1 MAQFFLQTIASPLGP
16 ITAACTAQG
25 LCLLQFE
32 DSCPPE
38 MAQTRISRHSN
49 DALEWAAHHPH
60 LDTTNVLLKAYFA
73 GENPGFDIP
82 LHLMGTPFQQ
92 QVWQQLQNIPYGK
105 TMSYKQQAIA
115 LKNPGAIRAI
125 AHANGANPIMIII
138 PCHRVVGSSGAL
150 TGYKGGLQRKAF
162 LLQLEGAAITQQRCL
177 QFE

>member
-38 MAQTRISRHSN
+38 MAQTRISGHSN
-49 DALEWAAHHPH
+49 DTWEWTTHPH
-60 LDTTNVLLKAYFA
+60 LNATSILLKAYFA
-73 GENPGFDIP
+73 GEKPRFDIP
-82 LHLMGTPFQQ
+82 LHLMGTPFQL

-115 LKNPGAIRAI
+115 MKNTGAIRAI
-125 AHANGANPIMIII
+125 AHANGANPIMILI

-162 LLQLEGAAITQQRCL
+162 LLQLEGAAIAQQSTL